1 MATTNG
7 IYYECRYCDL
17 FGKELNMVTV
27 LSGFVVFDILWTCTL
42 MWRVTMW
49 LCVCIAGVCLW
60 WVVFGSD
67 ACVSKMIS
75 LCVLQEAI
83 VLLVDKHGGLHS
95 FVIASLIYFWNLC
108 IVCSLFVLCL
118 HLCLSVCLFPTLSYS
133 FSFSLPL
140 SFPLPPSLPPP
151 LSFSL
156 TLSLSPS
163 LKVSSQ
169 NQSQLRAAVCCS
181 LPPEPSPSLESR
193 LKEEGYNIGTFPDC
207 TKALITEFPYRT
219 STSILIAVSRVY
231 PALHQYMKVRE
242 KRQWVC
248 MGKCNGIL
256 PY

>member
-7 IYYECRYCDL
+7 IYYERRYCDL

-118 HLCLSVCLFPTLSYS
+118 HLCLSVSFRLSLTLSH
-133 FSFSLPL
+133 FLSLSL
-140 SFPLPPSLPPP
+140 SLSLPPSLP
-151 LSFSL
+151 
-156 TLSLSPS
+156 LSLSPS
-163 LKVSSQ
+163 LSLSLPLSRYPHRIKVSCVQ
-169 NQSQLRAAVCCS
+169 PFAV
-181 LPPEPSPSLESR
+181 LFPPSPAHLLSPAWKKKVTTLERSLTALRPSS
-193 LKEEGYNIGTFPDC
+193 LSSPIGHQP
-207 TKALITEFPYRT
+207 PY
-219 STSILIAVSRVY
+219 
-231 PALHQYMKVRE
+231 
-242 KRQWVC
+242 W
-248 MGKCNGIL
+248 
-256 PY
+256 